1 MLEPEQINTLI
12 SLGMLVATLLIFI
25 VTTAYV
31 MITRDQ
37 LLTNKGILET
47 EIRKNIVEARLRII
61 EYGHKIPETLSENDA
76 QLFKH
81 ILDSLYEDYRN
92 AYEDA
97 CSKYEDNKID
107 RLRFEKMYKDSIKQ
121 LVEDEIHK
129 GFYVEP
135 QTKYTCTLKLY
146 KKWIRK

>member
-1 MLEPEQINTLI
+1 MPEQINTLI
-12 SLGMLVATLLIFI
+12 SLGMLIVTFLVFI
-25 VTTAYV
+25 VTAAYAR
-31 MITRDQ
+31 ITKDQ

-76 QLFKH
+76 QFFKY

-121 LVEDEIHK
+121 LVEDKTHQS
-129 GFYVEP
+129 FYVEP

-146 KKWIRK
+146 KKWKGQ